1 MPNRQEPHPIL
12 NFFKRLLDK
21 HSWLVRILLLPELY
35 SFLLASIQVIL
46 LAEHYL
52 VLAASSPARANHLWK
67 IIGYHMTGGAAF
79 GVLKGASYSDLTV
92 FDNIFANS
100 LITATIILL
109 FNTFFSL
116 SCRGIF
122 KIGFLESSL
131 SSMTT
136 TANAQKKTWLKF
148 GIPGIFAFVFL
159 PTTGTGPIIGSII
172 ARIIGLR
179 FWTTIVTVL
188 FASLASIVTIA
199 LAADKMENF
208 LGDKTLSRITYFLI
222 LGILLAAA
230 ISHLRHRFSRKSN
243 DTSQN
248 HTD

>member
-1 MPNRQEPHPIL
+1 MHNRQESHPIL
-12 NFFKRLLDK
+12 NFFKLLLDK

-46 LAEHYL
+46 LTEHYL

-79 GVLKGASYSDLTV
+79 GVLKGASYSDLTL

-122 KIGFLESSL
+122 RIRFLESSL
-131 SSMTT
+131 ASMTN

-172 ARIIGLR
+172 ARLIGLK
-179 FWTTIVTVL
+179 FWTTIVTVIS
-188 FASLASIVTIA
+188 ASLTSIVSVA

-222 LGILLAAA
+222 LGILLVAA
-230 ISHLRHRFSRKSN
+230 ISHLKHRLSRKSN
-243 DTSQN
+243 DSHAN
-248 HTD
+248 